1 MSTSDLKYGLPSDT
15 IPDNTSTDYIVRK
28 PGYIGIGEMA
38 KRHATTLR
46 TLRFYEAKGLLKP
59 RRSGQSRLYDDNS
72 EHRFKLIDEGRKLGF
87 TLTEIAE
94 LIGSSQSVGDLNLS
108 LERITDQITHLED
121 QHRQINAAL
130 SALRRRYYL
139 MSEVDVPMR
148 RLHPCEVSSKGPA
161 RPRTSQSA
169 PPDPRAANPKP
180 V

>member
-1 MSTSDLKYGLPSDT
+1 MSTSSLKYATPNDT
-15 IPDNTSTDYIVRK
+15 ISDNASTGYVLRQ

-59 RRSGQSRLYDDNS
+59 RRSGQNRFYDDSS

-94 LIGSSQSVGDLNLS
+94 LIGSSQSVSELNLS
-108 LERITDQITHLED
+108 LEKIADQIVHLEE
-121 QHRQINAAL
+121 QHRQVNVAL

-139 MSEVDVPMR
+139 MRESNELPA
-148 RLHPCEVSSKGPA
+148 HSNPCEASLS
-161 RPRTSQSA
+161 TSIQTQT
-169 PPDPRAANPKP
+169 
-180 V
+180 